1 MKKTKIYETR
11 TLEGLR
17 LAEKAKMRLENKYN
31 KVKVIPIGFDKI
43 YFEYGDWAREIVL
56 IFFWARAPLTL

>member
-17 LAEKAKMRLENKYN
+17 LAEKAKARLENKYN
-31 KVKVIPIGFDKI
+31 KVKVVPIGFDKI
-43 YFEYGDWAREIVL
+43 YFEYED
-56 IFFWARAPLTL
+56 

>member
-43 YFEYGDWAREIVL
+43 YFEYED
-56 IFFWARAPLTL
+56 